1 MSRLS
6 AAIRRLLRRPP
17 AAPILHRDG
26 SRVRLRHAYYG
37 PLCVLTNDS
46 SIAGHLLDGQTIW
59 ESHIVT
65 LFREIFPHGRNVVD
79 LGANLG
85 LHTIA
90 LAKMATR
97 GERVFA
103 FEPHPDIFP
112 LLAENCRPHPQIT
125 CFNKAASDKPATLY
139 MRSVLDATNAGNARV
154 SGDNAGD
161 AHPVEAA
168 TIDSLNLPDVGLMK
182 IDVEGHEMAAIA
194 GAVETI
200 RRHRPTLVVE
210 IMGGESLDTA
220 DAVTANVIH
229 SSINRICDLGYSVER
244 LDVHNY
250 LFRPTTHGMP

>member
-6 AAIRRLLRRPP
+6 AAIRRLLHRPP

-26 SRVRLRHAYYG
+26 PRVRFRHAYYG
-37 PLCVLTNDS
+37 PLCVLANDS
-46 SIAGHLLDGQTIW
+46 SIAGHMLDGQTIW

-65 LFREIFPHGRNVVD
+65 LFREIFPMGRNVVD
-79 LGANLG
+79 VGANLG

-90 LAKMATR
+90 LAKLATR

-125 CFNKAASDKPATLY
+125 CFNNAASDQPATLY
-139 MRSVLDATNAGNARV
+139 MRSVLAATNAGSARV
-154 SGDNAGD
+154 TGDNADD
-161 AHPVEAA
+161 AHPVEAV
-168 TIDSLNLPDVGLMK
+168 TIDSLDLPDVGLMK
-182 IDVEGHEMAAIA
+182 IDIEGHEMAAIA

-200 RRHRPTLVVE
+200 RRYHPTLVVE
-210 IMGGESLDTA
+210 IMGGESLETA
-220 DAVTANVIH
+220 DSATANAIQ

-244 LDVHNY
+244 LGVHDY
-250 LFRPTTHGMP
+250 LFRPIPQGMT